1 MKFLDAVRLKVK
13 DLNKTIVFPEG
24 NDARVLMAANYLQK
38 EGILDCLVLGHAD
51 DIKQVARENHVD
63 SEGVQ
68 IVDPAASEYF
78 DSFADTYF
86 QLRKHKNISRQQSID
101 ALRNPLFYGAM
112 MVRENQCDGSVAGA
126 ANTTGDVLRA
136 AIQIIGLAPEIELV
150 SSTFEMV
157 FDNEK
162 VLTYADCAVVPQPDP
177 AQLADIAI
185 SSAETHK
192 KLTGEEPYVAV
203 LSFSTKGSAK
213 HEMVD
218 KVQEAV
224 AIAKSKQPALKI
236 DGDLQVDA
244 AIVTSIGERKAPGSP
259 VAGKANV
266 FIFPDLNAGN
276 IAYKITERLA
286 GARAVGPIIQGLAKP
301 ANDLSRG
308 CSWKD
313 IVDVACICSLL
324 N

>member
-1 MKFLDAVRLKVK
+1 MTFLDAVRLKVK

-38 EGILDCLVLGHAD
+38 EGILDCLVLGNAD
-51 DIKQVARENHVD
+51 DIKQVAGENHVD
-63 SEGVQ
+63 LEVVQ

-78 DSFADTYF
+78 ESFANTYF

-126 ANTTGDVLRA
+126 VNTTGDVLRA
-136 AIQIIGLAPEIELV
+136 AIQIIGLAPGIELV

-157 FDNEK
+157 FDGEK

-177 AQLADIAI
+177 LQLADIAI

-192 KLTGEEPYVAV
+192 KLTGKEPYVAL

-224 AIAKSKQPALKI
+224 AIAKSKQPDLKI